1 MKRSKEKVTVKWS
14 KKESDWV
21 SKYPD
26 WENRNARILGNNFFE
41 MIKEFEKWKG
51 ESLRQVLINGGFDP
65 DTFTISVNANLKG
78 AHPEMAHNPN
88 TNPTNQLPN
97 SPIL

>member
-14 KKESDWV
+14 KKENDWV
-21 SKYPD
+21 SKYPE

-65 DTFTISVNANLKG
+65 ETFTISVNAKLKDG
-78 AHPEMAHNPN
+78 A
-88 TNPTNQLPN
+88 
-97 SPIL
+97 S